1 MKLSDLREERVGLLT
16 CQGSL
21 KVFARVEFEMAG
33 TLPASVSWANY
44 DLLLFKEQFKTL
56 YETKN
61 LCDILVRVV
70 RTKRNSSSSSSSSS
84 SSPPPLGN
92 HSHGVSS
99 LPSHPHHHHNC
110 VASHSAY
117 TDHSSSST
125 SSSSPVMINRS
136 CSGGGA
142 GGANIF
148 NMSSNGRVY
157 DNNSTITS
165 PKCKRVCF

>member
-70 RTKRNSSSSSSSSS
+70 RTKRNSSSP
-84 SSPPPLGN
+84 PPPLGN
-92 HSHGVSS
+92 NSHG
-99 LPSHPHHHHNC
+99 LPLHHHHHHNC
-110 VASHSAY
+110 VGSHSPF
-117 TDHSSSST
+117 TDHSLSST
-125 SSSSPVMINRS
+125 SSSPVMINRS
-136 CSGGGA
+136 CSGG
-142 GGANIF
+142 ANGF
-148 NMSSNGRVY
+148 NTSSGRAY
-157 DNNSTITS
+157 DNNSTMIS